1 MQKETSPEEFV
12 GANSLLLDCEK
23 DSDVWQGLLSQAEP
37 YVPQENQ
44 HLSFVLPV
52 PEQNVSMVFYQDTH
66 YYYPKQTFTTL
77 KIYEKAHNFLDY
89 SVLTKVLRRF
99 NCFGHY
105 RMPMV
110 SFTSVLFP
118 LGKPNHTAWIN
129 PFEIL
134 ELKEEGPF
142 TWIYFCNG
150 PAIKVPLTSQTI
162 RNYTENALVI
172 LATVARDHFST
183 GMIGPVSP
191 LSVLGV
197 PDTPFA
203 RSLSQRPKLQKFP
216 LPLRLLK
223 EAYEKELALQTILR
237 FGYQSGLEH
246 WNYQT
251 FYDLFDQ

>member
-44 HLSFVLPV
+44 PLSFVLPV

-110 SFTSVLFP
+110 SFTSVL
-118 LGKPNHTAWIN
+118 GI
-129 PFEIL
+129 
-134 ELKEEGPF
+134 
-142 TWIYFCNG
+142 
-150 PAIKVPLTSQTI
+150 
-162 RNYTENALVI
+162 
-172 LATVARDHFST
+172 
-183 GMIGPVSP
+183 
-191 LSVLGV
+191 

-246 WNYQT
+246 WNHQT